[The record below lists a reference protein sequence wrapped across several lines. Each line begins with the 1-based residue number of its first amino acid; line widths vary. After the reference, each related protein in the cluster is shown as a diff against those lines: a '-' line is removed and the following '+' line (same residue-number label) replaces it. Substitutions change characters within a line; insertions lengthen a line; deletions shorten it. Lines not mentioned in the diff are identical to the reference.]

1 MEGMWKN
8 AQKQG
13 RNEENMNGYKLAEED
28 VLYEDKFIIVCRKR
42 AGIATQTARLGE
54 ADLESALKNYLE
66 TPYVA
71 VIHRLDQPVEGI
83 LAFAKTKDAA
93 AGLSRQSAGQVMN
106 KKYYAV
112 AMMGGFRGGTF
123 TEDASGMEDCAATDF
138 FVGAGKKSTLVDYL
152 QRNGRENT
160 SRVVSKDAKDGKRAE
175 LTYEVLA
182 DKDGLPVQAES
193 GEREENTGAVQAGR
207 AVWKRIALLRIQ
219 LKTGRHHQIR
229 VQMAHA
235 GMPLLGDSK
244 YGSEESKDYSRRMGI
259 KNIALC
265 AYSLDFLHP
274 VTGKKMNFEITPKGN
289 GFCPFFPVNS

>member
-1 MEGMWKN
+1 MV
-8 AQKQG
+8 
-13 RNEENMNGYKLAEED
+13 GYKLAKED
-28 VLYEDKFIIVCRKR
+28 ILYEDNYIIVCRKR

-54 ADLESALKNYLE
+54 PDLESALKNYWKI
-66 TPYVA
+66 PYVA

-83 LAFAKTKDAA
+83 LAFARTREAA

-112 AMMGGFRGGTF
+112 AMMDKPGGGFLTEEVRG
-123 TEDASGMEDCAATDF
+123 
-138 FVGAGKKSTLVDYL
+138 KNILVDYL

-160 SRVVSKDAKDGKRAE
+160 SRVVSKDAKDAKRAE

-182 DKDGLPVQAES
+182 EKDGFPGQAES
-193 GEREENTGAVQAGR
+193 GERGKDAGAAQAGR
-207 AVWKRIALLRIQ
+207 EIRKRIALLRVQ

>member
-1 MEGMWKN
+1 M
-8 AQKQG
+8 
-13 RNEENMNGYKLAEED
+13 
-28 VLYEDKFIIVCRKR
+28 
-42 AGIATQTARLGE
+42 
-54 ADLESALKNYLE
+54 
-66 TPYVA
+66 
-71 VIHRLDQPVEGI
+71 
-83 LAFAKTKDAA
+83 
-93 AGLSRQSAGQVMN
+93 
-106 KKYYAV
+106 
-112 AMMGGFRGGTF
+112 
-123 TEDASGMEDCAATDF
+123 
-138 FVGAGKKSTLVDYL
+138 VDYL

-160 SRVVSKDAKDGKRAE
+160 SRVVSKDAKDAKRAE

-182 DKDGLPVQAES
+182 EKDGFPGQAES
-193 GEREENTGAVQAGR
+193 GERGENTGAAQAGR
-207 AVWKRIALLRIQ
+207 EIRKRIALLRVQ

>member
-1 MEGMWKN
+1 MG
-8 AQKQG
+8 
-13 RNEENMNGYKLAEED
+13 GYKLVKED
-28 VLYEDKFIIVCRKR
+28 ILYEDNFIIVCRKR

-54 ADLESALKNYLE
+54 ADLESALKNYLK

-112 AMMGGFRGGTF
+112 AMMGVSGGGTF
-123 TEDASGMEDCAATDF
+123 AEDASGMDSGMEDCAATDF
-138 FVGAGKKSTLVDYL
+138 FVGSGKKNTLVDYL

-160 SRVVSKDAKDGKRAE
+160 SRVVSKNAKDGKRAE

-182 DKDGLPVQAES
+182 EKDGLPVQAES
-193 GEREENTGAVQAGR
+193 GERGENTGAAQGGR
-207 AVWKRIALLRIQ
+207 EIWKRIVLLRVQ

-259 KNIALC
+259 NNIALC
-265 AYSLDFLHP
+265 AYSLEFLHP
-274 VTGKKMNFEITPKGN
+274 VTGEKMDFEITPEGN
-289 GFCPFFPVNS
+289 GFDPFFQLIPKR